1 MRKSKRIM
9 RKERRIARRNDRK
22 NNRKNNSKF
31 SKLFNAIRQFS
42 EINRSLYIIL
52 IALFVS
58 SCEPAPWTNGKPVT
72 ETRYFGDSVNITAIH
87 VYHDINVT
95 LIESDEFRIDVTT
108 GENLMEK
115 ITSTVENGVL
125 YLKNENIRNWIRSYD
140 YPLEV
145 KIYHNSIN
153 YINYE
158 SWGDLKSEGYI
169 SQDTLNRFDLVVHH
183 GSGHIDIKLN
193 CEILQITTHDGT
205 AKVTV
210 SGTSNVI
217 AIYHNARNNIYAK
230 DLVSKN
236 ALALVHYEGSV
247 YVNCTD
253 KLVALIDDYGS
264 IYYNKEV
271 KEISPVEGYSK
282 IITDTPVPNSRGVF
296 EPYN

>member
-1 MRKSKRIM
+1 M

-115 ITSTVENGVL
+115 ITSTVENGIL
-125 YLKNENIRNWIRSYD
+125 YLKNENIRYWIRSYD

-153 YINYE
+153 CINYE
-158 SWGDLKSEGYI
+158 SWGDLTSEGHI
-169 SQDTLNRFDLVVHH
+169 FQDTIGRFDLNVLH
-183 GSGHIDIKLN
+183 GSGHIDLSLN
-193 CEILQITTHDGT
+193 CKSLIVRTHDGT
-205 AKVTV
+205 AKVTL
-210 SGTSNVI
+210 SGSTDYTD
-217 AIYHNARNNIYAK
+217 IYHNARNNIYSK
-230 DLVSKN
+230 ELVSKD
-236 ALALVHYEGSV
+236 ACVHVHYEGSV
-247 YVNCTD
+247 YVNCINR
-253 KLVALIDDYGS
+253 LEAMVNDYGS
-264 IYYNKEV
+264 IYYNRELKELDAT
-271 KEISPVEGYSK
+271 
-282 IITDTPVPNSRGVF
+282 ITDTPVPNSRGVI